1 MVVLEAD
8 LAVVE
13 GDVEADLVV
22 VGDVQMVG
30 IDHLVVALPTE
41 EECPIV
47 GDAVLGVAQRNQDSV
62 VEDGVVV
69 DLLIGEVDH
78 LQRL

>member
-1 MVVLEAD
+1 VVVLEAD
-8 LAVVE
+8 LVVE
-13 GDVEADLVV
+13 
-22 VGDVQMVG
+22 GDVQMVG

-47 GDAVLGVAQRNQDSV
+47 GDAVLGVAQRNQVSV
-62 VEDGVVV
+62 VEDGVV
-69 DLLIGEVDH
+69 DRLIGEVDH

>member
-47 GDAVLGVAQRNQDSV
+47 GDVLALEVDQRRQ
-62 VEDGVVV
+62 EDVGQ
-69 DLLIGEVDH
+69 LIGEEDRW
-78 LQRL
+78 QKQ